1 MTGSPSASSVATTR
15 SACACR
21 VTDPA
26 GVGSMPAEG
35 RSIAVTRC
43 PASSSPATILY
54 QHQAPC
60 HAPWTRRKCRGSRV
74 RRRRPRTGGAVP
86 AMAAE
91 AATPRNTR
99 REMRGGTVLRLLPH
113 GAFQPAALPDT
124 AWPGHGHGLVVG
136 IEIAGD
142 EAHLVLRGDAEMH
155 RMVVGVVPLTGEAEA
170 FPRRQAER
178 LRVPLDVRM
187 LPVVGDHQLPHVV
200 AGRVDVMD
208 RHERAPTVLVSREL
222 DDLERAGRPPFPRE

>member
-1 MTGSPSASSVATTR
+1 MTGSPSESSVATMR

-21 VTDPA
+21 VTEPG

-43 PASSSPATILY
+43 PASSRPATILY
-54 QHQAPC
+54 QHHAPC
-60 HAPWTRRKCRGSRV
+60 HAPWTRRKCRGSFV
-74 RRRRPRTGGAVP
+74 GRTRLRAAGAAP

-91 AATPRNTR
+91 AATPRNAR
-99 REMRGGTVLRLLPH
+99 REMRVCAVLRLLPH
-113 GAFQPAALPDT
+113 EAFQAAALRDA
-124 AWPGHGHGLVVG
+124 AWPGHRHRLVVG
-136 IEIAGD
+136 IEVAGD
-142 EAHLVLRGDAEMH
+142 EAHLVLRGGAEMH
-155 RMVVGVVPLTGEAEA
+155 RVVVGVVPLTGEAEA

-200 AGRVDVMD
+200 AG
-208 RHERAPTVLVSREL
+208 
-222 DDLERAGRPPFPRE
+222 